1 MNDHLLYIFL
11 PVIIGI
17 CAMVLQFQFMHTTEA
32 KRRAWSLAG
41 LAVLWIPAVLIVAR
55 YLCSYAR
62 TVEECFTLWTIAFGL
77 CCLTAGIQ
85 GTILFFCRSKRDI
98 KELDRMKLRDL

>member
-32 KRRAWSLAG
+32 KRRAWSLTG
-41 LAVLWIPAVLIVAR
+41 LAILWIPMVLIVAR

-62 TVEECFTLWTIAFGL
+62 TVDECFLLWTTAFAL
-77 CCLTAGIQ
+77 CCITAAIQ
-85 GTILFFCRSKRDI
+85 GTILFFCRCKQDVTG
-98 KELDRMKLRDL
+98 LDKMKLKDL

>member
-1 MNDHLLYIFL
+1 MNNYLLYIFL

-41 LAVLWIPAVLIVAR
+41 LAILWIPVVLIVAR
-55 YLCSYAR
+55 YLCSYAKS
-62 TVEECFTLWTIAFGL
+62 VEECFTLWTIAFCL

>member
-62 TVEECFTLWTIAFGL
+62 TVEECFTLWTIAFVI

>member
-17 CAMVLQFQFMHTTEA
+17 CAMVLQFQFMHTTEP

-41 LAVLWIPAVLIVAR
+41 IAVLWIPAVLIVAR